1 MFINTELAETV
12 CNVEICANILWA
24 KGGHDSAQIIYLSQR
39 IFTAVYIIKMK
50 LLPFPLAAMLQRRNT
65 DGMGVN
71 TKMFGEIAIKQSAVF
86 FSQK

>member
-1 MFINTELAETV
+1 
-12 CNVEICANILWA
+12 
-24 KGGHDSAQIIYLSQR
+24 
-39 IFTAVYIIKMK
+39 MK